1 MESPWGL
8 GCWATVQSV
17 IPGVESSGAHEPV
30 EAFQAQQILARLEL
44 PPAGRRR
51 VVAKRKPRPVPGSKT
66 RRVMSLFWLVVLHLV
81 FLHFVFLYFLVRLVV
96 VLCFDVFLFVHRLVH
111 LVHRFSG

>member
-66 RRVMSLFWLVVLHLV
+66 KRGGELISAGRSSSRLSSFRLSSFRLSLLSCETCGGALL
-81 FLHFVFLYFLVRLVV
+81 
-96 VLCFDVFLFVHRLVH
+96 
-111 LVHRFSG
+111 

>member
-66 RRVMSLFWLVVLHLV
+66 KRGGELISAGRSSSRLSSFRLSLLSCETCGGALL
-81 FLHFVFLYFLVRLVV
+81 
-96 VLCFDVFLFVHRLVH
+96 
-111 LVHRFSG
+111 